1 MTSLAEKSLIS
12 GHRNF
17 VRSEPH
23 GSRSADKLRTSGVIS
38 TMKLFTNYIVFDLDG
53 TLVNSTDAV
62 EAIWKET
69 VDQHNLEYPDQ
80 QIDLAQ
86 FLTTSHGSRTVETF
100 EKCFPYK
107 DRSVEAIRL
116 FELSIAT
123 KYGHLAKE
131 VPGSTDALN
140 NLNAQAP
147 KSWAICTSGTYKL
160 AHGWFPIVYKD
171 VAKPLVFI
179 TADDVSQG
187 KPNPEGYLKAATT
200 LAELNDK
207 KGKTVVFEDA
217 PTGIRAGVNAG
228 FTVIGIATTFSKA
241 ILEEAG
247 ASFVVED
254 FTKVHMDF
262 TNDGI
267 NLVLKTL

>member
-1 MTSLAEKSLIS
+1 
-12 GHRNF
+12 
-17 VRSEPH
+17 
-23 GSRSADKLRTSGVIS
+23 
-38 TMKLFTNYIVFDLDG
+38 MKLFTNYIVFDLDG

-62 EAIWKET
+62 EATWKET
-69 VDQHNLEYPDQ
+69 VDQHNLEHPDQ

-107 DRSVEAIRL
+107 DKSAEAIRL

-131 VPGSTDALN
+131 VPGSTHALKK
-140 NLNAQAP
+140 LNAQAP
-147 KSWAICTSGTYKL
+147 KAWAICTSGTYNL
-160 AHGWFPIVYKD
+160 AHGWFPIVFKD
-171 VAKPLVFI
+171 LTKPLVFI

-187 KPNPEGYLKAATT
+187 KPNPEGYLKAAAT
-200 LAELNDK
+200 LAELNGK
-207 KGKTVVFEDA
+207 IGKTVVFEDA

-228 FTVIGIATTFSKA
+228 FAVIGIATTFSKA

-247 ASFVVED
+247 ASFVVDD
-254 FTKVHMDF
+254 FTKVQMDF
-262 TNDGI
+262 TDDGI
-267 NLVLKTL
+267 NLELATL

>member
-1 MTSLAEKSLIS
+1 
-12 GHRNF
+12 
-17 VRSEPH
+17 
-23 GSRSADKLRTSGVIS
+23 
-38 TMKLFTNYIVFDLDG
+38 MKLFTNYIVFDLDG

-62 EAIWKET
+62 EATWKET

-86 FLTTSHGSRTVETF
+86 FLATSHGSRTVETF
-100 EKCFPYK
+100 EECFPYK
-107 DRSVEAIRL
+107 DKSVEAIRL

-140 NLNAQAP
+140 KLNAQAP
-147 KSWAICTSGTYKL
+147 MSWAICTSGTYKL

-171 VAKPLVFI
+171 VTKPLVFI

-262 TNDGI
+262 TDDGI
-267 NLVLKTL
+267 NLELKTL